1 MLHIEHYSKTYPGGK
16 KAVND
21 LTLHVGPGEI
31 YGFIGHNGAGKTTT
45 LRAVAGVMDFTE
57 GTITIDGHDIKK
69 DPVQAKRVTA
79 FLPDNPD
86 IYAFMKGIDYLNFIA
101 DLYDIPADQRT
112 ADIGKYSDAFELT
125 DNLGSPIG
133 SYSHGMRQ
141 KLALISAFIRR
152 PRLLILDEPFVGL
165 DPSAAHIM
173 KGYLSELCQSGS
185 AVFFLPMYW
194 RWRKSCAT
202 RLPLSK
208 RETGAK
214 RLHGG
219 AGGGFLPGKRIF
231 RTGGRAMKIFCP
243 VERQPPVYASFLN
256 QFQGTQ

>member
-16 KAVND
+16 KAVDD

-57 GTITIDGHDIKK
+57 GTIIIDGHDIKK
-69 DPVQAKRVTA
+69 APVQAKRVTA

-173 KGYLSELCQSGS
+173 KGYLSEL
-185 AVFFLPMYW
+185 
-194 RWRKSCAT
+194 
-202 RLPLSK
+202 
-208 RETGAK
+208 
-214 RLHGG
+214 
-219 AGGGFLPGKRIF
+219 
-231 RTGGRAMKIFCP
+231 
-243 VERQPPVYASFLN
+243 
-256 QFQGTQ
+256 